1 MTVTRP
7 ARSPHAEAVGPG
19 RPAQGARLAAALLA
33 SALTAMAF
41 GGCARVLQKDRE
53 YLSDPIMQL
62 NPDPLG
68 DGLESHNLP
77 RREGSAGGGAGSGGG
92 CGC

>member
-1 MTVTRP
+1 MKVTLRRGSTPASNPGP
-7 ARSPHAEAVGPG
+7 ARTAS
-19 RPAQGARLAAALLA
+19 AAASLLIA
-33 SALTAMAF
+33 ALAAMAF

-62 NPDPLG
+62 SPDPLG
-68 DGLESHNLP
+68 DGLESRNLP

>member
-1 MTVTRP
+1 MKVTLRRP
-7 ARSPHAEAVGPG
+7 PP
-19 RPAQGARLAAALLA
+19 AAAGLLIA
-33 SALTAMAF
+33 ALAAMAF

-62 NPDPLG
+62 SPDPLG